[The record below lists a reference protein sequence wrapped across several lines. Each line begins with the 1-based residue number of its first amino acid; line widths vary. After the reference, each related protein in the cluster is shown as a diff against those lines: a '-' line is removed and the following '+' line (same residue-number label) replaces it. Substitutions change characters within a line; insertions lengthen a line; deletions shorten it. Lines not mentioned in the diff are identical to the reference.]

1 MKFSTRCIVKHIR
14 GREPNNRNE
23 VETSNQTL
31 FRSTIQ
37 KAPAVSEIAQVKS
50 ILSVREFDLW
60 SAMSPMDQRHSIVVM
75 RRFVGLHASATN
87 FEISG
92 ALLHDVGKTAS
103 NLGVIQRVI
112 ATLVGRVSKRFSD
125 YHEHEQLGAQMLQK
139 LTATKSPGNWLLVTQ
154 NPNFKLRCRLC
165 VKPTISSFVD
175 I

>member
-1 MKFSTRCIVKHIR
+1 MKLKHLTKR
-14 GREPNNRNE
+14 FFGAL
-23 VETSNQTL
+23 SK
-31 FRSTIQ
+31 

-125 YHEHEQLGAQMLQK
+125 YHKHEQLGAQMLQK
-139 LTATKSPGNWLLVTQ
+139 IDSHEITWQLVAGDSKPELQTALQ
-154 NPNFKLRCRLC
+154 ALRQAD
-165 VKPTISSFVD
+165 D